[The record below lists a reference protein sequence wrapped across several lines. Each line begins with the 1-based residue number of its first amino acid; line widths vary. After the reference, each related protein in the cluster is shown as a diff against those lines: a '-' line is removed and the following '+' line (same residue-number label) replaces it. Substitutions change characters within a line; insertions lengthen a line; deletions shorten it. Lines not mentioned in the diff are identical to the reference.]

1 MTVPFKIDLSGKVA
15 VVTGG
20 AGVLGSYFCRALA
33 ECGAK
38 VAIVNRSL
46 EKGEKLAAEIAAAGG
61 TAMAFSADVLK
72 VDSVKA
78 ARDKI
83 HEAFGTVDIL
93 INGAGGNH
101 PKGSTTEEYFNRSLL
116 GNTEGKTTFFDMDPE
131 GVGYVFDLN
140 FLGTL
145 IPSQIFA
152 LDMVGKSD
160 ATIVNI
166 SSMAAYSPMTKVPA
180 YAGAKA
186 AITNF
191 TYWLAVHLSKE
202 GIRVNALAPGFF
214 LTEQNRTLLTNE
226 DGSLTPRSEKIL
238 SHTPMERFGEPQEL
252 VGTLLWLVSK
262 EASGFVTG
270 VVVPVDGG
278 FQAYSGV

>member
-1 MTVPFKIDLSGKVA
+1 MKLPFKIDLSGKVA

-46 EKGEKLAAEIAAAGG
+46 EKGEKLAAEITAVGG
-61 TAMAFSADVLK
+61 TALAFSADVLK
-72 VDSVKA
+72 VDSVKS
-78 ARDKI
+78 ARDSI
-83 HEAFGTVDIL
+83 HEKWGTVDIL

-101 PKGSTTEEYFNRSLL
+101 PKGSTTEEYFRKSLL

-152 LDMVGKSD
+152 LDMVGKPD

-191 TYWLAVHLSKE
+191 THWLAVHLSKE

-226 DGSLTPRSEKIL
+226 DGSLTPRSQKIL
-238 SHTPMERFGEPQEL
+238 NHTPLERFGEPEEL
-252 VGTLLWLVSK
+252 VGTLLWLVSR